1 MSDRLGKLFRNYW
14 VLSVFCI
21 VLGAALIA
29 DPHFFTRSI
38 SWLIGGLFAAYG
50 VVYLI
55 KYFINSAENNFGSDL
70 VKGVI
75 LIAIGVFIIVRWEF
89 IPNVIAISMG
99 FYMLISSVVSLQ
111 NNLRIKS
118 AGYDG
123 WQGGVV
129 FSLITLAAGGVL
141 IFNPLMSI
149 SFAMTLLGIALAVSG
164 TANIISCFRAARKLN
179 KIRRAVEKGEI
190 AVYKG
195 SRRNS
200 SDNDDYIDI

>member
-99 FYMLISSVVSLQ
+99 FYMLICIVIVGVSDGQLTSVHIIL
-111 NNLRIKS
+111 L
-118 AGYDG
+118 
-123 WQGGVV
+123 
-129 FSLITLAAGGVL
+129 VL
-141 IFNPLMSI
+141 DVI
-149 SFAMTLLGIALAVSG
+149 LLPIAHFIDLK
-164 TANIISCFRAARKLN
+164 NFRKYHWY
-179 KIRRAVEKGEI
+179 E
-190 AVYKG
+190 
-195 SRRNS
+195 
-200 SDNDDYIDI
+200 